1 MSRKHFSSIQTKILF
16 FFTLLTLIMFLSISI
31 IFFNSAKIIIKESKE
46 KELETLSRE
55 TSNKIERFLFER
67 TGDIAVM
74 ASSPLLKNQ
83 DLSNIYKQEYID
95 SVRANYQ
102 TYDYVFVT
110 DEKGNI
116 IISTGNLNGDEQ
128 YKVWL
133 DKTLTGETLVSDI
146 TYSKYRNSYGIY
158 FTAPIRD
165 KTNKITGAVVELMD
179 LQSVQDIL
187 KNVSNEKTENSY
199 LINKHGGV
207 LFGSEKK
214 DSSSNIPIA
223 LSSENNVFTYKKAGQ
238 EYLAAISPISIKQ
251 QEWYLIV
258 EETSDEANS
267 VLDKLRNYVISLT
280 LFSICILFIFGT
292 MLSELITKPIRHL
305 LVNSINLAAG
315 ETDKNI
321 DIKSSDEIAA
331 IAEQFNTLSNNLRGT
346 MQKTLEISGEAASL
360 IEIREYFNSFFN
372 EMPAGVIAIDKH
384 GQITSFNSFAEKTTG
399 ISRDKIMTS
408 DQDNYMPKE
417 IYPIVKVLSDSLNNE
432 LTSNKSIVEITDFEG
447 RKISL
452 LLNTSLQRD
461 SNENIIGVV
470 GVFRSL
476 EEIKKFE
483 ENINRAK
490 NLAAIGEMAAGMAH
504 EIRNPLTSIRGYA
517 QYIKN
522 EIHSNPAEADS
533 IINDLNIIISEVDR
547 LNDIIHIFLNFAKPE
562 SPIFKKIVLDDM
574 FSRILDILNKD
585 PLMAKVN
592 MQLLVKEPCDAD
604 IDEGQFG
611 QLILNLLLNAAQS
624 MTDGGNIDISL
635 SFTDDRNNIE
645 IIISDNGI
653 GIPYENLN
661 KIFEPFYS
669 TKEYGSGLGLAI
681 CSRIVENHKGT
692 IRVTQKTSGGT
703 DFTIIIPREIN
714 RNQEMET
721 CRN

>member
-31 IFFNSAKIIIKESKE
+31 IFFNSAKIIIQESKE

-74 ASSPLLKNQ
+74 ASSPLLKNH

-128 YKVWL
+128 YGTWL
-133 DKTLTGETLVSDI
+133 DKTLKGETLVSDI

-179 LQSVQDIL
+179 LQSVQGIL

-199 LINKHGGV
+199 IINKHGEI
-207 LFGSEKK
+207 LLGSEKK
-214 DSSSNIPIA
+214 DSQTNIPII
-223 LSSENNVFTYKKAGQ
+223 LRSDDNVFTYAKAGQ
-238 EYLAAISPISIKQ
+238 EYLAAISHISIKQ

-267 VLDKLRNYVISLT
+267 VLNKLRNYVISLT

-305 LVNSINLAAG
+305 LANSINLAAG

-321 DIKSSDEIAA
+321 DIKSSDEIAV

-360 IEIREYFNSFFN
+360 IEISEYFNSFFN

-399 ISRDKIMTS
+399 ISRDKIIES
-408 DQDNYMPKE
+408 GQDNYIPKE
-417 IYPIVKVLSDSLNNE
+417 IYPIAKVLSDSLNNE
-432 LTSNKSIVEITDFEG
+432 LTSNKSIVEITDFKG
-447 RKISL
+447 KKTSI

-461 SNENIIGVV
+461 SNEKIIGVV
-470 GVFRSL
+470 GVFRNL

-490 NLAAIGEMAAGMAH
+490 NLAVIGEMAAGMAH

-522 EIHSNPAEADS
+522 EVHSSPAQAES

-547 LNDIIHIFLNFAKPE
+547 LNDIIQKFLNFAKPE
-562 SPIFKKIVLDDM
+562 IPIFKKIVLNDM
-574 FSRILDILNKD
+574 FRRILDILNKD
-585 PLMAKVN
+585 PNMAKVS
-592 MQLLVKEPCDAD
+592 MRLLSKEPCDAD

-611 QLILNLLLNAAQS
+611 QLILNILLNAAQS
-624 MTDGGNIDISL
+624 MPDGGNIDISL

-653 GIPYENLN
+653 GIPQENLN

-692 IRVTQKTSGGT
+692 IRVTQKGSAGT
-703 DFTIIIPREIN
+703 DFTIIIPRQISKN
-714 RNQEMET
+714 
-721 CRN
+721 